1 MGWRRQ
7 CPHARIV
14 LVGFGTGAH
23 VALLSTFY
31 TAPGTLD
38 RVILLSAS
46 VAADY
51 DLRSALHASREGVDS
66 FYSELDSTI
75 CTCID
80 HVGLADGRRCPAG
93 GTVGFNGG
101 FARQCEPMLFCKL
114 RQYGWNQ
121 RWECLHH
128 QGDLHGY
135 THTEWV
141 EAYLWPLATGRLLY
155 P

>member
-1 MGWRRQ
+1 MFTEPWSTGRGAFPDHCDRDNQLRAGICLAQKVMGWRRQ

-51 DLRSALHASREGVDS
+51 DLRSALQRARAANDAGQPHVLVVPIDQAHHHAEFDRFHDFE
-66 FYSELDSTI
+66 
-75 CTCID
+75 
-80 HVGLADGRRCPAG
+80 PAPG
-93 GTVGFNGG
+93 S
-101 FARQCEPMLFCKL
+101 
-114 RQYGWNQ
+114 
-121 RWECLHH
+121 
-128 QGDLHGY
+128 
-135 THTEWV
+135 
-141 EAYLWPLATGRLLY
+141 ATA
-155 P
+155 